1 MEGKDGVV
9 AAELQRRCKDTLFF
23 AFGEKKV

>member
-1 MEGKDGVV
+1 MEGKDGGV
-9 AAELQRRCKDTLFF
+9 AAGFQRRCKDTLFF